1 MKISQKLNVKP
12 PYNSR
17 ALLGRWPKE
26 WKAGAQTDIFT
37 LTFLAV
43 VFITAMHE
51 PAYSP
56 INRSV
61 STQRPS
67 AGE

>member
-1 MKISQKLNVKP
+1 MKISQKLNVKL

-17 ALLGRWPKE
+17 ALLRRWPKE

-37 LTFLAV
+37 LVFLAV
-43 VFITAMHE
+43 VFMTATHE
-51 PAYSP
+51 PAWSP

-61 STQRPS
+61 PTQRPS